1 MKNVSKRQISGFTLI
16 ELLVVVLII
25 GILASVALPQY
36 EKAVEKSRAVEGIT
50 LARSIAQAN
59 EVYYLANGQ
68 YTNNILDLDL
78 DFPGED
84 VVEKGIQSKK
94 TEHFRCRA
102 QAIGDTGTMALCRR
116 ANRPYSVQYNKND
129 QKAYCLPDDDVGIK
143 WCKFLT
149 STQEGPY
156 IFN

>member
-1 MKNVSKRQISGFTLI
+1 MFSETLSSPEQPSEYDRISGAGECGIGVPFGGRKSLS
-16 ELLVVVLII
+16 ENVLRR
-25 GILASVALPQY
+25 V
-36 EKAVEKSRAVEGIT
+36 
-50 LARSIAQAN
+50 
-59 EVYYLANGQ
+59 
-68 YTNNILDLDL
+68 
-78 DFPGED
+78 FPGED

-102 QAIGDTGTMALCRR
+102 QAIGNTGTMALCRR

-149 STQEGPY
+149 SKQEEPY